1 MSLGTEGVNWPFS
14 ILESQS
20 NVMGSRCPSAA
31 LAACRRESPLS
42 VRHILSVRPMARVG
56 TACRSLS
63 VSFHLRAVCAI
74 RNGRNIQA
82 DGGRWRDSAA
92 RRAFGPVV
100 ARGAADDGR
109 LLARIAFA
117 ILFQR

>member
-20 NVMGSRCPSAA
+20 NVIGSRCPSAA

-42 VRHILSVRPMARVG
+42 ERHILSVRPMARVG

-63 VSFHLRAVCAI
+63 VSVHLRAVCAI
-74 RNGRNIQA
+74 RNGGIYRQLEG
-82 DGGRWRDSAA
+82 DGENLSHAEQEFPSAA
-92 RRAFGPVV
+92 HPAF
-100 ARGAADDGR
+100 
-109 LLARIAFA
+109 F
-117 ILFQR
+117 